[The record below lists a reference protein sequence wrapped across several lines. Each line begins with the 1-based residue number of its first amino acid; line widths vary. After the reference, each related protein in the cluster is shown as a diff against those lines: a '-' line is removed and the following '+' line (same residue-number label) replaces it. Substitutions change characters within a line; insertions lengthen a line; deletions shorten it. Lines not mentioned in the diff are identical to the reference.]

1 MKPELRCQFLPR
13 IQIRNLIQTAFFMS
27 IFRVDLNF
35 QEMKKDKEV
44 VMAAV
49 LRPRI
54 DPEMKKDKEVVKAA
68 VPNLVADSEMKKDK
82 EGVVIA
88 VQISRSMCRMFGV

>member
-1 MKPELRCQFLPR
+1 
-13 IQIRNLIQTAFFMS
+13 MS

-49 LRPRI
+49 HRSRAIQMEISTQASAVGLPLVGLKRRNAI
-54 DPEMKKDKEVVKAA
+54 VSRRRHKEVVMAA
-68 VPNLVADSEMKKDK
+68 V
-82 EGVVIA
+82 
-88 VQISRSMCRMFGV
+88 QTSRFICRMFGV